1 MRFSKNKLDEISR
14 PMTGMEIKEL
24 ESRRDNRGWLD
35 ISARLALRIRRILRI
50 EGMSQI
56 ELAQKMDVSPAQ
68 ITKILSGKENLG
80 IKTISKIEK
89 ALGHTLVEV
98 PSDDNRKYV
107 GIATN
112 TSLNIHQSA
121 KRIKRSAFSSVVA
134 HNILS

>member
-1 MRFSKNKLDEISR
+1 MRFDAKKLDDISR
-14 PMTGMEIKEL
+14 PMSGMEIKEL
-24 ESRRDNRGWLD
+24 ESRRDNWGWLA
-35 ISARLALRIRRILRI
+35 ISERLALRIRRILRT

-89 ALGHTLVEV
+89 ALGHILVDI
-98 PSDDNRKYV
+98 PSDDNKEYV
-107 GIATN
+107 GIAVN
-112 TSLNIHQSA
+112 TSLKIHQPV
-121 KRIKRSAFSSVVA
+121 KRINRSAFSSVVA